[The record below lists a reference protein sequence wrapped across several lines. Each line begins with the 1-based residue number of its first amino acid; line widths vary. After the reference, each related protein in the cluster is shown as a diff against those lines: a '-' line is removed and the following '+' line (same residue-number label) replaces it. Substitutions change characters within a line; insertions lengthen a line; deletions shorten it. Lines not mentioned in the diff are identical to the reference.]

1 MPSFPSLR
9 RAVGSVPAPFLV
21 IGSGLSSY
29 VGAGFAVSL
38 FALMPSTT
46 VAWWRVTIGAVAL
59 LAWRRPWRR
68 SWSVR
73 ELAVSAAFG
82 IATATM
88 NVIFYASID
97 HLPLGT
103 AVSLEFLGPVAVAL
117 LTGRGWRPRVAAVL
131 ALAGVASI
139 SGLGLDLADP
149 RQRVGVLLAI
159 GAGTAWAA
167 YILLGRKVASGGGGV
182 DSLAIASAAGS
193 LVFAPVAVWT
203 AAPAFSSPTTF
214 LAVVG
219 VALLSTV
226 VPYVLDQINL
236 GRLSPATFS
245 LLEALMPATS
255 LAVGVVML
263 RQLPNVWEVTGLVL
277 VSVAVALAGAGG
289 PASAT
294 PPPRRRRRHA

>member
-1 MPSFPSLR
+1 MR
-9 RAVGSVPAPFLV
+9 SVPAPVLV

-38 FALMPSTT
+38 FTLMPSTT

-68 SWSVR
+68 AWSAR
-73 ELAVSAAFG
+73 ELVVAAAFG
-82 IATATM
+82 VATATM

-103 AVSLEFLGPVAVAL
+103 AVSLEFVGPVAVAL
-117 LTGRGWRPRVAAVL
+117 VTGRGWRPRLAAIL

-139 SGLGLDLADP
+139 SGLGLDLTDP
-149 RQRVGVLLAI
+149 RQRVGVLLALSA
-159 GAGTAWAA
+159 GAAWAA
-167 YILLGRKVASGGGGV
+167 YILLGRKVAAGGGGV
-182 DSLAIASAAGS
+182 DSLAIASGAGS
-193 LVFAPVAVWT
+193 LFFAPVAVWS
-203 AAPAFSSPTTF
+203 AAPAFSSPTTL

-226 VPYVLDQINL
+226 VPYVLDQVNL

-263 RQLPNVWEVTGLVL
+263 RQLPHLWEVLGLVL
-277 VSVAVALAGAGG
+277 VSIAVALAGSSG
-289 PASAT
+289 PAGAT
-294 PPPRRRRRHA
+294 PPPRRRRG